1 MRSSRVGRGA
11 WLLNPENIKGL
22 NNRPAP
28 DVERYRDVIRRVRTR
43 AANNK
48 HGGWRTQEDIFLFG
62 DDFDTILDLLEQ
74 GEDMEE
80 HFKTSVENVSMI
92 CFLFD

>member
-1 MRSSRVGRGA
+1 MRSSRVGRRA

-28 DVERYRDVIRRVRTR
+28 DVERYRDVSRECALELPTT
-43 AANNK
+43 NM
-48 HGGWRTQEDIFLFG
+48 GDGEEDIFLFG
-62 DDFDTILDLLEQ
+62 DDFDAILDLLEQ
-74 GEDMEE
+74 DEQ
-80 HFKTSVENVSMI
+80 FKASVENVSMI

>member
-1 MRSSRVGRGA
+1 MLNGIVTSSEECALELPTTNMADG
-11 WLLNPENIKGL
+11 E
-22 NNRPAP
+22 
-28 DVERYRDVIRRVRTR
+28 
-43 AANNK
+43 
-48 HGGWRTQEDIFLFG
+48 EDIFLFG